1 MENPGEGRSN
11 PTEGAGITIPVSWA
25 FLAPS
30 GAVGYESGVIP
41 GEPTLDTAEEADAER
56 TRRPSRGKAWR
67 QRSEAQGEDGPT
79 RWYQRDFHVGR
90 VISLETIMTFSQQMS
105 SFIEAGIPIV
115 EALEIAREETS
126 SEPMKKVIDDIR
138 DSIERG
144 SSFTD
149 AVAAQGAVFPAFY
162 RAMLRSADYTGNLDV
177 VLSQAAG
184 YLERD
189 IRARA
194 QVKSAL
200 TYPLVVVFVAFIAI
214 IAMSIFV
221 LPRFSTLYRNVGA
234 KLPLPTRMLLGITDF
249 FTGFWWAIVLGLM
262 VLGVA
267 GYLLVGGNR
276 RKVQRDLVIQ
286 RLPIFGPLIRLISV
300 ERFCRMLAALTQAG
314 VPIPEGIGVAA
325 DSTNN
330 TIFASKIDE
339 VREAL
344 LRGASLSDPLRD
356 SGLFPNTAQQ
366 MINIGERTGALSVQ
380 LSKAANY
387 YEREVSNRIKRAT
400 DLFEPLVILVIGL
413 VVGFVAVAQVS
424 AMYSVFSQIR

>member
-1 MENPGEGRSN
+1 M
-11 PTEGAGITIPVSWA
+11 
-25 FLAPS
+25 
-30 GAVGYESGVIP
+30 IP
-41 GEPTLDTAEEADAER
+41 GQPTLENIDESEPQR
-56 TRRPSRGKAWR
+56 PRRLSRGKSWR
-67 QRSEAQGEDGPT
+67 QRSEATDAEGPL

-115 EALEIAREETS
+115 EALDIAKEETS

-162 RAMLRSADYTGNLDV
+162 RAMLRSADYTGNLDL

-189 IRARA
+189 IRARS

-200 TYPLVVVFVAFIAI
+200 TYPLVVVLVAFVAI
-214 IAMSIFV
+214 IAMSVFV
-221 LPRFSTLYRNVGA
+221 LPRFATLYRNVGA
-234 KLPLPTRMLLGITDF
+234 KLPIPTRMLLGITDF
-249 FTGFWWAIVLGLM
+249 FTGFWWLIVLCIFAAVGLTYL
-262 VLGVA
+262 VL
-267 GYLLVGGNR
+267 GGNR
-276 RKVQRDLVIQ
+276 RKAQRDVVIQ
-286 RLPIFGPLIRLISV
+286 RLPVIGPLIKLISV

-330 TIFASKIDE
+330 TIFAGKIEE

-344 LRGASLSDPLRD
+344 LRGASLSDPLRET
-356 SGLFPNTAQQ
+356 GLFPNTAQQ

-380 LSKAANY
+380 LGKAATY

>member
-1 MENPGEGRSN
+1 MATN
-11 PTEGAGITIPVSWA
+11 
-25 FLAPS
+25 LALS
-30 GAVGYESGVIP
+30 DVVGYESCVIP
-41 GEPTLDTAEEADAER
+41 GEPTLTEPDPAPEQR
-56 TRRPSRGKAWR
+56 SRRLSRGKAWR
-67 QRSEAQGEDGPT
+67 QRSEATSDDGPV

-115 EALEIAREETS
+115 EALDIAKEETS
-126 SEPMKKVIDDIR
+126 SEPMKTVIDNIR

-149 AVAAQGAVFPAFY
+149 AVAAQGSVFPAFY

-177 VLSQAAG
+177 VLNQAAG

-189 IRARA
+189 ISARA

-221 LPRFSTLYRNVGA
+221 LPRFSTLYRSVGA

-249 FTGFWWAIVLGLM
+249 FTSFWWLILFGLIAIGAL
-262 VLGVA
+262 
-267 GYLLVGGNR
+267 GYLTIGGNR
-276 RKVQRDLVIQ
+276 RKAQRDALIQ
-286 RLPIFGPLIRLISV
+286 RLPVFGPLVKLISV
-300 ERFCRMLAALTQAG
+300 ERFCRMLAALTHAG

-330 TIFASKIDE
+330 TVFAGKIDD

-344 LRGASLSDPLRD
+344 LRGASLSDPLRET
-356 SGLFPNTAQQ
+356 GLFPNTAQQ

-387 YEREVSNRIKRAT
+387 YEREVSGRIKRAT